1 LLFFSIMPVGNLSDT
16 DGREEDYAM
25 KLTVTINSNRTDKTT
40 KLLLVE
46 MAYKGLPLPAEV
58 VQSLRETSHA
68 TYKTDWAQYALS
80 IND

>member
-1 LLFFSIMPVGNLSDT
+1 
-16 DGREEDYAM
+16 
-25 KLTVTINSNRTDKTT
+25 
-40 KLLLVE
+40 